1 MANMTEDQIQQ
12 AVIRWSQQASVR
24 KMFPQLALLYH
35 IHNERKC
42 TPQQGARLKR
52 MGVKS
57 GVPDLHLPVARGAY
71 HGLYLEMKTE
81 KGRVS
86 ANQAWWLERLRENGC
101 CCVVC
106 RRWEDAAHTLVTYLT
121 EGRADDRKRI

>member
-35 IHNERKC
+35 IPNERKC

-57 GVPDLHLPVARGAY
+57 GVPDLHLPVARGVY

-86 ANQAWWLERLRENGC
+86 ANQTWWLERLRENGC

-106 RRWEDAAHTLVTYLT
+106 RCWEDAAHTLVTYLT
-121 EGRADDRKRI
+121 EGRADD

>member
-1 MANMTEDQIQQ
+1 MASMTEDQIQQ
-12 AVIRWSQQASVR
+12 AVIRWSQQANVR

-35 IHNERKC
+35 IPNERKC

-57 GVPDLHLPVARGAY
+57 GVPDLHLPVARGVY

-86 ANQAWWLERLRENGC
+86 AIRCGGWNGCWENGC

-106 RRWEDAAHTLVTYLT
+106 AAGKMPHTRW
-121 EGRADDRKRI
+121 

>member
-12 AVIRWSQQASVR
+12 AVIRWSQQAGVR

-35 IHNERKC
+35 IPNERKC

-57 GVPDLHLPVARGAY
+57 GVPDLHLPVARGVY

-86 ANQAWWLERLRENGC
+86 ANQMWWLERLRENGC
-101 CCVVC
+101 CCVV
-106 RRWEDAAHTLVTYLT
+106 WSSLEDATHTLVTYLT
-121 EGRADDRKRI
+121 EGRADD

>member
-1 MANMTEDQIQQ
+1 
-12 AVIRWSQQASVR
+12 
-24 KMFPQLALLYH
+24 MFPQLALLYH
-35 IHNERKC
+35 IPNERKC

-121 EGRADDRKRI
+121 EGRADDRKRN

>member
-35 IHNERKC
+35 IPNERKC

-57 GVPDLHLPVARGAY
+57 GVPDLHLPVARGVY

-86 ANQAWWLERLRENGC
+86 ANQMWWLERLRENGC
-101 CCVVC
+101 CCVGC
-106 RRWEDAAHTLVTYLT
+106 RSWEDATHTLVTYLT
-121 EGRADDRKRI
+121 EGRADD

>member
-35 IHNERKC
+35 IPNERKC

-57 GVPDLHLPVARGAY
+57 GVPDLHLPVARGVY
-71 HGLYLEMKTE
+71 HGLYLEMKT
-81 KGRVS
+81 GP
-86 ANQAWWLERLRENGC
+86 
-101 CCVVC
+101 
-106 RRWEDAAHTLVTYLT
+106 
-121 EGRADDRKRI
+121 

>member
-35 IHNERKC
+35 IPNERKC

-86 ANQAWWLERLRENGC
+86 ANQAW
-101 CCVVC
+101 
-106 RRWEDAAHTLVTYLT
+106 
-121 EGRADDRKRI
+121 

>member
-35 IHNERKC
+35 IPNERKC

-57 GVPDLHLPVARGAY
+57 GVPDLHLPVARGVY
-71 HGLYLEMKTE
+71 HGLYLEMKT
-81 KGRVS
+81 GVRQSGVV
-86 ANQAWWLERLRENGC
+86 AGTAPGERLLLCGLPQLGR
-101 CCVVC
+101 C
-106 RRWEDAAHTLVTYLT
+106 RIHAGDLS
-121 EGRADDRKRI
+121 DRGQSR

>member
-35 IHNERKC
+35 IPNERKC

-57 GVPDLHLPVARGAY
+57 GVPDLHLPVARGVY

-86 ANQAWWLERLRENGC
+86 ANQMWWLERLRENGC

-106 RRWEDAAHTLVTYLT
+106 RCWEDAAHTLVTYLT
-121 EGRADDRKRI
+121 EGRADD

>member
-35 IHNERKC
+35 IPNERKC

-57 GVPDLHLPVARGAY
+57 GVPDLHLPVARGVY
-71 HGLYLEMKTE
+71 HGLYLEVKTE

-86 ANQAWWLERLRENGC
+86 ANQMWWLERLRENGC

-106 RRWEDAAHTLVTYLT
+106 RCWEDAAHMLVTYLT
-121 EGRADDRKRI
+121 EGRADD

>member
-12 AVIRWSQQASVR
+12 AVIRWSRQANVR

-35 IHNERKC
+35 IPNERKC

-57 GVPDLHLPVARGAY
+57 GVPDLHLPVARGVY

-86 ANQAWWLERLRENGC
+86 ANQTWWLERLRENGC

-106 RRWEDAAHTLVTYLT
+106 RCWEDAAHLLVTYLT
-121 EGRADDRKRI
+121 EGRADDRERN